1 MENQKK
7 SPRKG
12 AENLIPIAQRSS
24 EELREMRKKGGIKS
38 GESRR
43 NAKTLK
49 EAWKVIASGKP
60 IDGYEGENPR
70 IQAILA
76 MLKQACDGN
85 PNAFDKLMKLEGVED
100 NLNVNVNSVPEGL
113 NAYYKE
119 MGIVDDDKYI

>member
-1 MENQKK
+1 MEKDEK
-7 SPRKG
+7 LPRKG
-12 AENLIPIAQRSS
+12 SENLIPFPQRT
-24 EELREMRKKGGIKS
+24 EEEQRELRKKGGVKS

-49 EAWKVIASGKP
+49 DAWKIIASGKP
-60 IDGYEGENPR
+60 IQGYEGENPR

-100 NLNVNVNSVPEGL
+100 TLNVNVNSVPEGL

-119 MGIVDDDKYI
+119 MGLSTDDQSV

>member
-12 AENLIPIAQRSS
+12 AENLIPFPQRT
-24 EELREMRKKGGIKS
+24 EEEQRELRKKGGVKS

-100 NLNVNVNSVPEGL
+100 TLNVNVNSVPEGL

-119 MGIVDDDKYI
+119 MGIVDDDKSI

>member
-1 MENQKK
+1 MEKDKK
-7 SPRKG
+7 LPRKG
-12 AENLIPIAQRSS
+12 SENLIPISQRSS
-24 EELREMRKKGGIKS
+24 AELREMRKKGGIKS

-49 EAWKVIASGKP
+49 DAWKIIASGKP

-100 NLNVNVNSVPEGL
+100 TLNVNVNSVPEGL

-119 MGIVDDDKYI
+119 MGLSTDDQSV